1 MSVNSTVSSVSSSS
15 ATSQV
20 SKSSNT
26 ESSKKTSDSSF
37 KNEMDKVS
45 TTEKTEKDTKT
56 ESKDVKETKET
67 SNTQKSEEAAKA
79 ENTKDAKVDD
89 KNTVSDKKETNIVDN
104 KENLLKDIEKNNI
117 ELIKNQQILDKKNLL
132 GTDNNLQQEQQ
143 AQQIQFAQANLNKNI
158 DNPISKKNDVKT
170 VVKSDKKRENE
181 LDSISTELDND
192 LQVPTDAS
200 QLQATDS
207 NYNTDSLVA
216 DENNMLN
223 GNVIFNNELSSFD
236 INNNELSND
245 IQQMINTSTIAHNVA
260 SVKATQAVGTMKLNN
275 STNSISM
282 TQSDAE
288 FFVNLTQNNDVSI
301 QNITAQATEMT
312 QQGADVKEVQ
322 QNVKVSQALLDA
334 LSESREKNQP
344 VRIDFDK
351 DVSVVL
357 RVGKDG
363 ALAANF
369 IPGDKAVEQYLRNN
383 IETLKNTFNENDL
396 PYSDLSYSNR
406 GGKQQREN
414 QRNRQQQQQ

>member
-1 MSVNSTVSSVSSSS
+1 MSVNSTVSSVNSSS

-20 SKSSNT
+20 SKSSST

-45 TTEKTEKDTKT
+45 TTEKKENDTKV

-67 SNTQKSEEAAKA
+67 SKTQKSEETTKA
-79 ENTKDAKVDD
+79 ENTKDTKVDD
-89 KNTVSDKKETNIVDN
+89 KSAVNDKKETNPAVDN

-117 ELIKNQQILDKKNLL
+117 ELIKNQQILDKKNFL
-132 GTDNNLQQEQQ
+132 GTDNKLQQEQQ
-143 AQQIQFAQANLNKNI
+143 AQQVQFAQANLNKNKI
-158 DNPISKKNDVKT
+158 ENSLTKKSDVKA
-170 VVKSDKKRENE
+170 DKKRENE

-192 LQVPTDAS
+192 LQVPTDTS
-200 QLQATDS
+200 QLQATD
-207 NYNTDSLVA
+207 NNFNTDSLVA
-216 DENNMLN
+216 DENSMLN
-223 GNVIFNNELSSFD
+223 GNVIFNNALSSFD

-245 IQQMINTSTIAHNVA
+245 IQQMINTSTLAHNVA
-260 SVKATQAVGTMKLNN
+260 GVKATNAVGTMKLNN

-288 FFVNLTQNNDVSI
+288 FFVNLTQNNDVSM

-334 LSESREKNQP
+334 LTESREKNQP
-344 VRIDFDK
+344 VRIDFDQN
-351 DVSVVL
+351 VSVVL

-369 IPGDKAVEQYLRNN
+369 IPGDKAVEQYLKNN

>member
-20 SKSSNT
+20 SKSSST

-45 TTEKTEKDTKT
+45 TTEKKENDTKV

-67 SNTQKSEEAAKA
+67 TQKSEETTKA
-79 ENTKDAKVDD
+79 ENTKDTKVDD
-89 KNTVSDKKETNIVDN
+89 KSAVNDKKEANPVVDN

-117 ELIKNQQILDKKNLL
+117 ELIKNQQILDKKNFL

-143 AQQIQFAQANLNKNI
+143 AQQAQFAQANLNKNKLE
-158 DNPISKKNDVKT
+158 NSLTKKSDVKA
-170 VVKSDKKRENE
+170 DKKRENE
-181 LDSISTELDND
+181 LDSISKELDND
-192 LQVPTDAS
+192 LQVPTDTS
-200 QLQATDS
+200 QLQATD
-207 NYNTDSLVA
+207 NNFNTDSLVA
-216 DENNMLN
+216 DENSMLN
-223 GNVIFNNELSSFD
+223 GNMIFNNALSSFD
-236 INNNELSND
+236 LNNNELSND
-245 IQQMINTSTIAHNVA
+245 IQQMINTSTLAHNIA
-260 SVKATQAVGTMKLNN
+260 GVKATHAVGTMKLNN

-288 FFVNLTQNNDVSI
+288 FFVNLTQNNDVSM
-301 QNITAQATEMT
+301 QNITAQAIEMT

-334 LSESREKNQP
+334 LTESREKNQP
-344 VRIDFDK
+344 VRIDFDQ

>member
-1 MSVNSTVSSVSSSS
+1 MSVNSTVSSVNSSS

-20 SKSSNT
+20 SKSSST

-45 TTEKTEKDTKT
+45 TTEKKENDTKV

-67 SNTQKSEEAAKA
+67 SKTQKSEETTKA
-79 ENTKDAKVDD
+79 ENTKDTKVDD
-89 KNTVSDKKETNIVDN
+89 KSAVNDKKETNLAVDN

-117 ELIKNQQILDKKNLL
+117 ELIKNQQILDKKNFL

-143 AQQIQFAQANLNKNI
+143 ARQVQFAQANLNKNKI
-158 DNPISKKNDVKT
+158 ENSLTKKSDVKA
-170 VVKSDKKRENE
+170 DKKRENE

-192 LQVPTDAS
+192 LQVPTDTS
-200 QLQATDS
+200 QLQATD
-207 NYNTDSLVA
+207 NNFNTDSLVA
-216 DENNMLN
+216 DENSMLN
-223 GNVIFNNELSSFD
+223 GNVIFNNALSSFD

-245 IQQMINTSTIAHNVA
+245 IQQMINTSTLAHNVA
-260 SVKATQAVGTMKLNN
+260 GVKATNAVGTMKLNN

-288 FFVNLTQNNDVSI
+288 FFVNLTQNNDVSM

-334 LSESREKNQP
+334 LTESREKNQP
-344 VRIDFDK
+344 VRIDFDQN
-351 DVSVVL
+351 VSVVL

>member
-45 TTEKTEKDTKT
+45 TTEKTEKDTKV

-67 SNTQKSEEAAKA
+67 SKTQKSEEATKA
-79 ENTKDAKVDD
+79 ENSKDAKVDD
-89 KNTVSDKKETNIVDN
+89 KNTLSDKKETNIVDN

-117 ELIKNQQILDKKNLL
+117 ELIKNQQILDKKNQL
-132 GTDNNLQQEQQ
+132 GLDQNLQQQEQL
-143 AQQIQFAQANLNKNI
+143 QFAQANLNKNKI
-158 DNPISKKNDVKT
+158 DNSISKKTDVK
-170 VVKSDKKRENE
+170 SEKKRENE

-192 LQVPTDAS
+192 LQVPTDTS
-200 QLQATDS
+200 QLQSTDS

-223 GNVIFNNELSSFD
+223 GNVIFNNALSSFD

-245 IQQMINTSTIAHNVA
+245 IQQMINTSTIAHHVA
-260 SVKATQAVGTMKLNN
+260 NVKATQTVGTMKLNN

-288 FFVNLTQNNDVSI
+288 FFVNLTQNNDVSM

-383 IETLKNTFNENDL
+383 IESLKNTFNENDL

>member
-1 MSVNSTVSSVSSSS
+1 MSVNSTVSSVNSSS

-20 SKSSNT
+20 SKSSST

-45 TTEKTEKDTKT
+45 TTEKKENDTKV

-67 SNTQKSEEAAKA
+67 SKTQKSEETTKA
-79 ENTKDAKVDD
+79 ENTKDTKVDD
-89 KNTVSDKKETNIVDN
+89 KSAVNDKKETNLAVDN

-117 ELIKNQQILDKKNLL
+117 ELIKNQQILDKKNFL

-143 AQQIQFAQANLNKNI
+143 AQQFQFAQANLNKNKI
-158 DNPISKKNDVKT
+158 ENSLTKKSDVKA
-170 VVKSDKKRENE
+170 DKKRENE
-181 LDSISTELDND
+181 LDSISKELDND
-192 LQVPTDAS
+192 LQVPTDTS
-200 QLQATDS
+200 QLQVTD
-207 NYNTDSLVA
+207 NNFNTDSLVA
-216 DENNMLN
+216 DENSMLN
-223 GNVIFNNELSSFD
+223 GNVIFNNALSSFD

-245 IQQMINTSTIAHNVA
+245 IQQMINTSTLAHNVA
-260 SVKATQAVGTMKLNN
+260 GVKATNAVGTMKLNN

-288 FFVNLTQNNDVSI
+288 FFVNLTQNNDVSM

-334 LSESREKNQP
+334 LTESREKNQP
-344 VRIDFDK
+344 VRIDFDQN
-351 DVSVVL
+351 VSVVL

>member
-20 SKSSNT
+20 SKSSST

-45 TTEKTEKDTKT
+45 TTEKKENDTKV

-67 SNTQKSEEAAKA
+67 TQKSEETTKA
-79 ENTKDAKVDD
+79 ENTKDTKVDD
-89 KNTVSDKKETNIVDN
+89 KSAVNDKKETNPVVDN

-117 ELIKNQQILDKKNLL
+117 ELIKNQQILDKKNFL

-143 AQQIQFAQANLNKNI
+143 AQQAQFAQANLNKNKLE
-158 DNPISKKNDVKT
+158 NSLTKKSDVKA
-170 VVKSDKKRENE
+170 DKKRENE
-181 LDSISTELDND
+181 LDSISKELDND
-192 LQVPTDAS
+192 LQVPTDTS
-200 QLQATDS
+200 QLQATD
-207 NYNTDSLVA
+207 NNFNTDSLVA
-216 DENNMLN
+216 DENSMLN
-223 GNVIFNNELSSFD
+223 GNVIFNNALSSFD
-236 INNNELSND
+236 INNNQLSND
-245 IQQMINTSTIAHNVA
+245 IQQMINTSTLAHNIA
-260 SVKATQAVGTMKLNN
+260 GVKATHAVGTMKLNN

-288 FFVNLTQNNDVSI
+288 FFVNLTQNNDVSM
-301 QNITAQATEMT
+301 QNITAQAIEMT

-334 LSESREKNQP
+334 LTESREKNQP
-344 VRIDFDK
+344 VRIDFDQ

>member
-20 SKSSNT
+20 SKSSST

-45 TTEKTEKDTKT
+45 TTEKKENDTKV
-56 ESKDVKETKET
+56 EAKDVKETKET
-67 SNTQKSEEAAKA
+67 SKTQKTEETTKA

-89 KNTVSDKKETNIVDN
+89 KSAVNDKKDTNLAVNN

-117 ELIKNQQILDKKNLL
+117 EIIKNQQILDKKNLL
-132 GTDNNLQQEQQ
+132 GADNNLQQEQQ
-143 AQQIQFAQANLNKNI
+143 AQQVQFAQVNLNKNKI
-158 DNPISKKNDVKT
+158 ENPLAKKSDVKT
-170 VVKSDKKRENE
+170 EKKRENE

-192 LQVPTDAS
+192 LQVPTDTS
-200 QLQATDS
+200 QLQATD
-207 NYNTDSLVA
+207 NNFNTDSLVA
-216 DENNMLN
+216 DENSMLN
-223 GNVIFNNELSSFD
+223 GNVIFNNALSSFD

-260 SVKATQAVGTMKLNN
+260 GVKATQAIGTMKLNN

-288 FFVNLTQNNDVSI
+288 FFVNLTQNNDVSM

-322 QNVKVSQALLDA
+322 QNVKVSQALLEA

-383 IETLKNTFNENDL
+383 IESLKNTFNENDL

>member
-20 SKSSNT
+20 SKSSST

-45 TTEKTEKDTKT
+45 TTEKKENDTKV

-67 SNTQKSEEAAKA
+67 TQKSEETTKA
-79 ENTKDAKVDD
+79 ENTKDTKVDD
-89 KNTVSDKKETNIVDN
+89 KSAVNDKKEANPVVDN

-117 ELIKNQQILDKKNLL
+117 ELIKNQQILDKKNFL

-143 AQQIQFAQANLNKNI
+143 AQQAQFAQANLNKNKL
-158 DNPISKKNDVKT
+158 DNSLTKKSDVKA
-170 VVKSDKKRENE
+170 DKKRENE
-181 LDSISTELDND
+181 LDSISKELDND
-192 LQVPTDAS
+192 LQVPTDTS
-200 QLQATDS
+200 QLQATD
-207 NYNTDSLVA
+207 NNFNTDSLVA
-216 DENNMLN
+216 DENSMLN
-223 GNVIFNNELSSFD
+223 GNVIFNNALSSFD
-236 INNNELSND
+236 INNNQLSND
-245 IQQMINTSTIAHNVA
+245 IQQMINTSTLAHNVA
-260 SVKATQAVGTMKLNN
+260 GVKATHAVGTMKLNN

-288 FFVNLTQNNDVSI
+288 FFVNLTQNNDVSM

-334 LSESREKNQP
+334 LTESREKNQP
-344 VRIDFDK
+344 VRIDFDQ

>member
-1 MSVNSTVSSVSSSS
+1 MSVNSTVSSVNSSS

-20 SKSSNT
+20 SKSSST

-45 TTEKTEKDTKT
+45 TTEKKENDTKV

-67 SNTQKSEEAAKA
+67 SKTQKSEETTKA
-79 ENTKDAKVDD
+79 ENTKDTKVDD
-89 KNTVSDKKETNIVDN
+89 KSAVNDKKETNPAVDN

-117 ELIKNQQILDKKNLL
+117 ELIKNQQILDKKNFL

-143 AQQIQFAQANLNKNI
+143 AKQVQFAQANLNKNKI
-158 DNPISKKNDVKT
+158 ENSLTKKSDVKA
-170 VVKSDKKRENE
+170 DKKRENE
-181 LDSISTELDND
+181 LDSISKELDND
-192 LQVPTDAS
+192 LQVPTDTS
-200 QLQATDS
+200 QLQATD
-207 NYNTDSLVA
+207 NNFNTDSLVA
-216 DENNMLN
+216 DENSMLN
-223 GNVIFNNELSSFD
+223 GNVIFNNALSSFD

-245 IQQMINTSTIAHNVA
+245 IQQMINTSTLAHNVA
-260 SVKATQAVGTMKLNN
+260 GVKATNAVGTMKLNN

-288 FFVNLTQNNDVSI
+288 FFVNLTQNNDVSM

-334 LSESREKNQP
+334 LTKSREKNQP
-344 VRIDFDK
+344 VRIDFDQN
-351 DVSVVL
+351 VSVVL

>member
-1 MSVNSTVSSVSSSS
+1 MSVNSTVSSVNSSS

-20 SKSSNT
+20 SKSSST

-45 TTEKTEKDTKT
+45 TTEKEENDTKV

-67 SNTQKSEEAAKA
+67 SKTQKSEETTKA
-79 ENTKDAKVDD
+79 ENTKDTKVDD
-89 KNTVSDKKETNIVDN
+89 KSAVNDKKETNLAVDN

-117 ELIKNQQILDKKNLL
+117 ELIKNQQILDKKNFL

-143 AQQIQFAQANLNKNI
+143 AQQAQFAQANLNKNKLE
-158 DNPISKKNDVKT
+158 NSLTKKSDVKA
-170 VVKSDKKRENE
+170 DKKREKE

-192 LQVPTDAS
+192 LQVPTDTS
-200 QLQATDS
+200 QLQATD
-207 NYNTDSLVA
+207 NNFNTDSLVA
-216 DENNMLN
+216 DENSMLN
-223 GNVIFNNELSSFD
+223 GNVIFNNALSSFD

-245 IQQMINTSTIAHNVA
+245 IQQMINTSTLAHNVA
-260 SVKATQAVGTMKLNN
+260 GVKATNAVGTMKLNN

-288 FFVNLTQNNDVSI
+288 FFVNLTQNNDVSM

-334 LSESREKNQP
+334 LTESREKNQP
-344 VRIDFDK
+344 VRIDFDQN
-351 DVSVVL
+351 VSVVL

>member
-1 MSVNSTVSSVSSSS
+1 MSVNSTVSSVNSSS

-20 SKSSNT
+20 SKSSST

-45 TTEKTEKDTKT
+45 TTEKKENDTKV

-67 SNTQKSEEAAKA
+67 SKTQKSEETTKA
-79 ENTKDAKVDD
+79 ENTKDTKVDD
-89 KNTVSDKKETNIVDN
+89 KSAVNDKKETNLAVDN

-117 ELIKNQQILDKKNLL
+117 ELIKNQQILDKKNFL

-143 AQQIQFAQANLNKNI
+143 AQQVQFAQANLNKNKI
-158 DNPISKKNDVKT
+158 ENSLTKKSDVKA
-170 VVKSDKKRENE
+170 DKKRENE

-192 LQVPTDAS
+192 LQVPTDTS
-200 QLQATDS
+200 QLQATD
-207 NYNTDSLVA
+207 NNFNTDSLVA
-216 DENNMLN
+216 DENSMLN
-223 GNVIFNNELSSFD
+223 GNVIFNNALSSFD

-245 IQQMINTSTIAHNVA
+245 IQQMINTSTLAHNVA
-260 SVKATQAVGTMKLNN
+260 GVKATNAAGTMKLNN

-288 FFVNLTQNNDVSI
+288 FFVNLTQNNDVSM

-322 QNVKVSQALLDA
+322 QNVEVSQALLDA
-334 LSESREKNQP
+334 LTESREKNQP
-344 VRIDFDK
+344 VRIDFDQN
-351 DVSVVL
+351 VSVVL

>member
-20 SKSSNT
+20 SKSSST

-45 TTEKTEKDTKT
+45 TTEKKENDTKV

-67 SNTQKSEEAAKA
+67 TQKSEETTKA
-79 ENTKDAKVDD
+79 ENTKDTKVDD
-89 KNTVSDKKETNIVDN
+89 KSAVNDKKEANPVVDN

-117 ELIKNQQILDKKNLL
+117 ELIKNQQILDKKNFL

-143 AQQIQFAQANLNKNI
+143 AQQAQFAQANLNKNKLE
-158 DNPISKKNDVKT
+158 NSLTKKSDGKA
-170 VVKSDKKRENE
+170 DKKRENG

-192 LQVPTDAS
+192 LQVPTDTS
-200 QLQATDS
+200 QLQATD
-207 NYNTDSLVA
+207 NNFNTDSLVA
-216 DENNMLN
+216 DENSMLN
-223 GNVIFNNELSSFD
+223 GNVIFNNALSSFD
-236 INNNELSND
+236 INNNQLSND
-245 IQQMINTSTIAHNVA
+245 IQQMINTSTLAHNIA
-260 SVKATQAVGTMKLNN
+260 GGKATHAVGTMKLNN

-288 FFVNLTQNNDVSI
+288 FFVNLTQNNDVSM

-334 LSESREKNQP
+334 LTESREKNQP
-344 VRIDFDK
+344 VRIDFDQN
-351 DVSVVL
+351 VSVVL

>member
-20 SKSSNT
+20 SKSSST

-45 TTEKTEKDTKT
+45 TTEKKENDTKV

-67 SNTQKSEEAAKA
+67 TQKSEETTKA
-79 ENTKDAKVDD
+79 ENTKDTKVDD
-89 KNTVSDKKETNIVDN
+89 KSAVNDKKETNPAVDN

-143 AQQIQFAQANLNKNI
+143 AQQAQFAQANLNKNKLE
-158 DNPISKKNDVKT
+158 NSLTKKSDVKA
-170 VVKSDKKRENE
+170 DKKRENG

-192 LQVPTDAS
+192 LQVPTDTS
-200 QLQATDS
+200 QLQATD
-207 NYNTDSLVA
+207 NNFNTDSLVA
-216 DENNMLN
+216 DENSMLN
-223 GNVIFNNELSSFD
+223 GNVIFNNALSSFD
-236 INNNELSND
+236 INNNQLSND
-245 IQQMINTSTIAHNVA
+245 IQQMINTSTLAHNVA
-260 SVKATQAVGTMKLNN
+260 GVKATHAVGTMKLNN

-288 FFVNLTQNNDVSI
+288 FFVNLTQNNDVSM

-334 LSESREKNQP
+334 LTESREKNQP
-344 VRIDFDK
+344 VRIDFDQN
-351 DVSVVL
+351 VSVVL

>member
-45 TTEKTEKDTKT
+45 TTEKTE
-56 ESKDVKETKET
+56 
-67 SNTQKSEEAAKA
+67 
-79 ENTKDAKVDD
+79 NTKDAKVDD
-89 KNTVSDKKETNIVDN
+89 KNTVFDKKETNIVDN

-192 LQVPTDAS
+192 LQVPTDTS

-288 FFVNLTQNNDVSI
+288 FFVNLTQNNDVSM

>member
-1 MSVNSTVSSVSSSS
+1 MSVNSTVSSVNSSS

-20 SKSSNT
+20 SKSSST

-45 TTEKTEKDTKT
+45 TTEKKENDTKV

-67 SNTQKSEEAAKA
+67 SKTQKSEETTKA
-79 ENTKDAKVDD
+79 ENTKDTKVDD
-89 KNTVSDKKETNIVDN
+89 KSAVNDKKETNLAVDN

-117 ELIKNQQILDKKNLL
+117 ELIKNQQILDKKNFL

-143 AQQIQFAQANLNKNI
+143 AQQVQFAQANLNKNKI
-158 DNPISKKNDVKT
+158 ENSLTKKSDVKA
-170 VVKSDKKRENE
+170 DKKRENE

-192 LQVPTDAS
+192 LQVPTDTS
-200 QLQATDS
+200 QLQVTD
-207 NYNTDSLVA
+207 NNFNTDSLVA
-216 DENNMLN
+216 DENSMLN
-223 GNVIFNNELSSFD
+223 GNVIFNNALSSFD

-245 IQQMINTSTIAHNVA
+245 IQQMINTSTLAHNVA
-260 SVKATQAVGTMKLNN
+260 GVKATNAVGTMKLNN

-288 FFVNLTQNNDVSI
+288 FFVNLTQNNDVSM

-334 LSESREKNQP
+334 LTESREKNQP
-344 VRIDFDK
+344 VRIDFEQN
-351 DVSVVL
+351 VSVVL

>member
-20 SKSSNT
+20 SKSSST

-45 TTEKTEKDTKT
+45 TTEKKENDTKV

-67 SNTQKSEEAAKA
+67 IQKSEETTKV
-79 ENTKDAKVDD
+79 ENTKDTKVDD
-89 KNTVSDKKETNIVDN
+89 KSAVNNKKETNPVVDN

-117 ELIKNQQILDKKNLL
+117 ELIKNQQILDKKNFL

-143 AQQIQFAQANLNKNI
+143 AQQIQFAQANLNKNKLE
-158 DNPISKKNDVKT
+158 NSLTKKSDVKA
-170 VVKSDKKRENE
+170 DKKRENE
-181 LDSISTELDND
+181 LDSISKELDND
-192 LQVPTDAS
+192 LQVPTDTS
-200 QLQATDS
+200 QLQATD
-207 NYNTDSLVA
+207 NNFNTDSLVA
-216 DENNMLN
+216 DENSMLN
-223 GNVIFNNELSSFD
+223 GNVIFNNALSSFD

-245 IQQMINTSTIAHNVA
+245 IQQMINTSTLAHNIA
-260 SVKATQAVGTMKLNN
+260 GVKATHAVGTMKLNN

-288 FFVNLTQNNDVSI
+288 FFVKLTQNNDVSM
-301 QNITAQATEMT
+301 QNITAQAIEMT

-334 LSESREKNQP
+334 LTESREKNQP
-344 VRIDFDK
+344 VRIDFDQ

>member
-1 MSVNSTVSSVSSSS
+1 MSVNSTVSSVNSSS

-20 SKSSNT
+20 SKSSST

-45 TTEKTEKDTKT
+45 TTEKKENDTKV

-67 SNTQKSEEAAKA
+67 SKTQKAEETTKD
-79 ENTKDAKVDD
+79 ENTKDTKVDD
-89 KNTVSDKKETNIVDN
+89 KSAVNDKKETNLAVDN

-117 ELIKNQQILDKKNLL
+117 ELIKNQQILDKKNFL
-132 GTDNNLQQEQQ
+132 GDNNLQQEQQ
-143 AQQIQFAQANLNKNI
+143 AQQVQFAQANLNKNKI
-158 DNPISKKNDVKT
+158 ENSLTKKSDVKA
-170 VVKSDKKRENE
+170 DKKRENE
-181 LDSISTELDND
+181 LDSISKELDND
-192 LQVPTDAS
+192 LQVPTDTS
-200 QLQATDS
+200 QLQATD
-207 NYNTDSLVA
+207 NNFNTDSLVA
-216 DENNMLN
+216 DENSMLN
-223 GNVIFNNELSSFD
+223 GNVIFNNALSSFD
-236 INNNELSND
+236 INNNQLSND
-245 IQQMINTSTIAHNVA
+245 IQQMINTSTLAHNVA
-260 SVKATQAVGTMKLNN
+260 GVKATHAVGTMKLNN

-288 FFVNLTQNNDVSI
+288 FFVNLTQNNDVSM

-334 LSESREKNQP
+334 LTESREKNQP
-344 VRIDFDK
+344 VRIDFDQ